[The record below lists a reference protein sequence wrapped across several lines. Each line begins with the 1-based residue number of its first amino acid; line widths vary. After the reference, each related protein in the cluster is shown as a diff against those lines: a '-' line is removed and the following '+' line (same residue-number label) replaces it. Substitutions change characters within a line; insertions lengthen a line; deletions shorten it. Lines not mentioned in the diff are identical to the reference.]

1 MAQEN
6 SPPPSDNGTPP
17 AKPGSNPSLSAST
30 EGSAA
35 AKPASAPSV
44 TTLTEGSA
52 AKPGPRRRVLIA
64 EDEQALAR
72 SLSRLLTGGGY
83 EVIIAQDGTAA
94 AAAVKSQEFDVIL
107 SDIQMPGMSGL
118 DLLRIVREHDLDVP
132 VVLMTADPRIE
143 TAAQAVELGA
153 LQYLV
158 KPVPVDTLFKAMER
172 AVKLHLMAKMKRET
186 MRLLNKEEP
195 AAGDRAG
202 MTASFDRALDTL
214 WMAFQPI
221 VRRDGGTFGYEAL
234 LRSNEPSLPHP
245 GAVLSAAE
253 RLDRLPELG
262 RRIRELAAKAFD
274 GVDPEVLL
282 FVNLHPRDLLD
293 SALLDP
299 SAPLSQMASR
309 VALEITERAAIDDI
323 KDVRGRIAALRAMG
337 YRIAVDDL
345 GAGYAGLA
353 SFALLEPDFVK
364 FDMSLVRDVHTSTIR
379 RKLIG
384 AMSTL
389 CRDMGMRVVAEGIET
404 PEERDTVFD
413 LGCDLFQGY
422 LLGRPAPPFPQALW
436 PDRVMPL
443 PLP

>member
-1 MAQEN
+1 MAQKN
-6 SPPPSDNGTPP
+6 PLSPP
-17 AKPGSNPSLSAST
+17 
-30 EGSAA
+30 
-35 AKPASAPSV
+35 
-44 TTLTEGSA
+44 TT
-52 AKPGPRRRVLIA
+52 KRRVLVA

-72 SLSRLLTGGGY
+72 SLLRLLTGAGY
-83 EVIIAQDGTAA
+83 EVVIAADGTAA
-94 AAAVKSQEFDVIL
+94 VEAVKSQEFDVIL

-118 DLLRIVREHDLDVP
+118 DLLRMVREHDLDVP

-158 KPVPVDTLFKAMER
+158 KPIPVETLFKAMER
-172 AVKLHLMAKMKRET
+172 ATKLHLVAKMKRET
-186 MRLLNKEEP
+186 MKLLGREEP
-195 AAGDRAG
+195 VAGDRAG
-202 MTASFDRALDTL
+202 LIASFERAMDTM
-214 WMAFQPI
+214 WIAFQPI
-221 VRRDGGTFGYEAL
+221 VRTTGDIYGYEAL
-234 LRSNEPSLPHP
+234 LRSDEPALPHP

-262 RRIRELAAKAFD
+262 QRIRELAAKAFEPL
-274 GVDPEVLL
+274 DPEMLL

-293 SALLDP
+293 PAL
-299 SAPLSQMASR
+299 SAPDFPLSRMARR
-309 VALEITERAAIDDI
+309 VVLEITERAAIDDI
-323 KDVRGRIAALRAMG
+323 KDIRARIGALRSMG
-337 YRIAVDDL
+337 FRIAVDDL

-389 CRDMGMRVVAEGIET
+389 CKDMGMRVVAEGIET
-404 PEERDTVFD
+404 VEERDTVLD

-422 LLGRPAPPFPQALW
+422 LLGRPGRPFPKPAW
-436 PDRVMPL
+436 PARVMPL
-443 PLP
+443 P

>member
-1 MAQEN
+1 MK
-6 SPPPSDNGTPP
+6 T
-17 AKPGSNPSLSAST
+17 
-30 EGSAA
+30 
-35 AKPASAPSV
+35 
-44 TTLTEGSA
+44 
-52 AKPGPRRRVLIA
+52 GPRRRVLIA

-72 SLSRLLTGGGY
+72 SLSRLLAGGGY
-83 EVIIAQDGTAA
+83 DVVIAQDGTSA
-94 AAAVKSQEFDVIL
+94 AAAVKSQDFDVIL

-158 KPVPVDTLFKAMER
+158 KPIPVDTLFKAMER

-195 AAGDRAG
+195 VAGDRAG
-202 MTASFDRALDTL
+202 LSASFDRVIESM
-214 WMAFQPI
+214 WIAFQPI
-221 VRRDGGTFGYEAL
+221 VRKDGGTYGYEAL

-253 RLDRLPELG
+253 RLERLPELG
-262 RRIRELAAKAFD
+262 ARIRELAARAFD
-274 GVDPEVLL
+274 VVDHEKLL

-293 SALLDP
+293 GALLEGR
-299 SAPLSQMASR
+299 APLSRIASR
-309 VALEITERAAIDDI
+309 VVLEITERAAIDDI
-323 KDVRGRIAALRAMG
+323 KDVRGRIGALRSMG

-353 SFALLEPDFVK
+353 SFALLEPEFVK

-379 RKLIG
+379 KKLIG

-389 CRDMGMRVVAEGIET
+389 CKDMGMRVVAEGIET
-404 PEERDTVFD
+404 VEERDTVMD

-422 LLGRPAPPFPQALW
+422 LLARPGLPFPKVAW
-436 PDRVMPL
+436 PDRTMPL
-443 PLP
+443 GE

>member
-1 MAQEN
+1 VTKEGAAAE
-6 SPPPSDNGTPP
+6 SGGS
-17 AKPGSNPSLSAST
+17 AKPISSPSLPAMT
-30 EGSAA
+30 DAA
-35 AKPASAPSV
+35 AK
-44 TTLTEGSA
+44 A
-52 AKPGPRRRVLIA
+52 AAGTGTRRRVLVA

-72 SLSRLLTGGGY
+72 SLSRLLVGGGY
-83 EVIIAQDGTAA
+83 EVVIAQDGTSA

-158 KPVPVDTLFKAMER
+158 KPVPVETLFKAMER

-186 MRLLNKEEP
+186 MRLIGREEP

-202 MTASFDRALDTL
+202 LIASFERAVETM
-214 WMAFQPI
+214 WIAFQPI
-221 VRRDGGTFGYEAL
+221 VLKDGRTFGYEAL

-253 RLDRLPELG
+253 RLERLPELG
-262 RRIRELAAKAFD
+262 QRIRELAAASFESVSPD
-274 GVDPEVLL
+274 LLL

-293 SALLDP
+293 PALVAPDK
-299 SAPLSQMASR
+299 PLSRMARR
-309 VALEITERAAIDDI
+309 VVLEITERAAIDDI
-323 KDVRGRIAALRAMG
+323 KDIRGRIGALRAMG

-364 FDMSLVRDVHTSTIR
+364 FDMSLVRDVHTSVIR
-379 RKLIG
+379 KKLIG
-384 AMSTL
+384 AMTTL
-389 CRDMGMRVVAEGIET
+389 CKDMGMRVVAEGIET
-404 PEERDTVFD
+404 VEERDTVLD

-422 LLGRPAPPFPQALW
+422 LLARPGAPFPVASW
-436 PDRVMPL
+436 PNRGGLIKAPGE
-443 PLP
+443 